1 VSASEHTEA
10 TGTAAV
16 PPKNYLNIETT
27 VKSWLLTRDH
37 KRIGLM
43 FLVCVIGAL
52 FLGGVFAMAIRIE
65 LLTPD
70 ETVMSAQT
78 YNRMFTLHGLVM
90 IFLFMIPAIPSGFG
104 NFVLPMM
111 IGAEDVAFPRLNLAS
126 WYIYLAGAAFMLWG
140 IIHGGADTGWT
151 FYTPYSTTTFTKV
164 VPILLGA
171 FVIGFSSIATGINFI
186 VTVHTMRGPGLTW
199 NKLPLFV
206 WSIYATSVI
215 QVLATPVLGITV
227 LLTAVE
233 ATFGFGIFDPAHG
246 GDPVLFQ
253 HMFWFYS
260 HPAVYIMVLP
270 AMAVM
275 SEIVPTFARKN
286 IFGYKAIA
294 YSSVGI
300 ALVGFFAWGH
310 HLFVSGQSTFN
321 AGVFG
326 VISMLVGVFT
336 AIKVFNWV
344 GTLYKGKVRF
354 STPFAY
360 FCGFIYLL
368 VFGGMTGVALATV
381 SLDVQWTDTYFVIA
395 HFHFIMVGATLMA
408 FLGALHYWFP
418 KMFGRTYSEGW
429 GLVSAAL
436 IILGFNA
443 TFIPQFLLGNMGM
456 PRRYWSYPQEFQA
469 LNVASTA
476 GASLL
481 AFGFVIILIY
491 LIVALTHGE
500 KVGRNPWG
508 SRGYEWDSPS
518 PPPKNN
524 FDKPQ
529 IFDHPPHDYDSEGN
543 EAELQTEVHGGTEHG
558 HADQDDHV

>member
-1 VSASEHTEA
+1 
-10 TGTAAV
+10 
-16 PPKNYLNIETT
+16 
-27 VKSWLLTRDH
+27 
-37 KRIGLM
+37 
-43 FLVCVIGAL
+43 
-52 FLGGVFAMAIRIE
+52 
-65 LLTPD
+65 
-70 ETVMSAQT
+70 
-78 YNRMFTLHGLVM
+78 
-90 IFLFMIPAIPSGFG
+90 
-104 NFVLPMM
+104 FVLPMM

-126 WYIYLAGAAFMLWG
+126 FYIYLAGAAFALWG
-140 IIHGGADTGWT
+140 MIHGGADTGWT
-151 FYTPYSTTTFTKV
+151 FYTPYSTMTFTKV

-171 FVIGFSSIATGINFI
+171 FIIGFSSIATGLNFI

-206 WSIYATSVI
+206 WSIYATSII
-215 QVLATPVLGITV
+215 QVLATPILGITT
-227 LLTAVE
+227 LLCAIE
-233 ATFGFGIFDPAHG
+233 HAFGFGIFDAAHG

-310 HLFVSGQSTFN
+310 HLFTSGQSTFN

-344 GTLYKGKVRF
+344 GTLYKGRIRF

-381 SLDVQWTDTYFVIA
+381 SLDVHWQDTYFVIA

-408 FLGALHYWFP
+408 FLAALHYWFP
-418 KMFGRTYSEGW
+418 KMFGRTYPEGW
-429 GLVSAAL
+429 GLVSASL

-443 TFIPQFLLGNMGM
+443 TFIPQFLLGNAGM
-456 PRRYWSYPQEFQA
+456 PRRYWSYPAEFQA

-481 AFGFVIILIY
+481 AFGF
-491 LIVALTHGE
+491 LIVAVYIGISFKYGE

-508 SRGYEWDSPS
+508 SRGYEWNSPS

-524 FDKPQ
+524 FDVPQ
-529 IFDHPPHDYDSEGN
+529 IFDHPPHDYDSEGH
-543 EAELQTEVHGGTEHG
+543 EPEMQTEVHGGQEVHG
-558 HADQDDHV
+558 NDKPHGDGGNHHG

>member
-1 VSASEHTEA
+1 
-10 TGTAAV
+10 
-16 PPKNYLNIETT
+16 
-27 VKSWLLTRDH
+27 
-37 KRIGLM
+37 
-43 FLVCVIGAL
+43 
-52 FLGGVFAMAIRIE
+52 
-65 LLTPD
+65 
-70 ETVMSAQT
+70 
-78 YNRMFTLHGLVM
+78 
-90 IFLFMIPAIPSGFG
+90 
-104 NFVLPMM
+104 
-111 IGAEDVAFPRLNLAS
+111 
-126 WYIYLAGAAFMLWG
+126 
-140 IIHGGADTGWT
+140 
-151 FYTPYSTTTFTKV
+151 
-164 VPILLGA
+164 
-171 FVIGFSSIATGINFI
+171 
-186 VTVHTMRGPGLTW
+186 MRGPGLTW

-215 QVLATPVLGITV
+215 QVLATPILGITT
-227 LLTAVE
+227 LLAAVE
-233 ATFGFGIFDPAHG
+233 ASFGFGIFDSAHG

-310 HLFVSGQSTFN
+310 HLFTSGQSTFN

-344 GTLYKGKVRF
+344 GTLYKGRIRF

-381 SLDVQWTDTYFVIA
+381 SLDVHWQDTYFVIA

-408 FLGALHYWFP
+408 FLAALHYWFP
-418 KMFGRTYSEGW
+418 KMFGRTYPEGW
-429 GLVSAAL
+429 GLVSASL

-443 TFIPQFLLGNMGM
+443 TFIPQFLLGNAGM
-456 PRRYWSYPQEFQA
+456 PRRYWSYPAEFQA

-491 LIVALTHGE
+491 LVVSLMYGE
-500 KVGRNPWG
+500 RVGRNPWG
-508 SRGYEWDSPS
+508 SRGYEWNSPS

-524 FDKPQ
+524 FDCPQ
-529 IFDHPPHDYDSEGN
+529 VFDHPPHDYDSEGH
-543 EAELQTEVHGGTEHG
+543 EPEMQTEVHGGTEHG
-558 HADQDDHV
+558 HKDQDSHG